1 MVDIWRRSDGSYAVD
16 YGKPGPFIVLTGLQM
31 RGLVI
36 ELARHGIIRPDGYPG
51 APAS

>member
-1 MVDIWRRSDGSYAVD
+1 MASITRRSDGSYAVD
-16 YGKPGPFIVLTGLQM
+16 YGKRGPFIVLTVLQM

-36 ELARHGIIRPDGYPG
+36 ELARQGIIRPDGYPG